1 MGVPAPPLLID
12 LLGDLLV
19 SEVRLEVDHGCGEPT
34 PRDAQHSRFE
44 ALKSLST
51 AIRDPQCVRRGALDA
66 KESFMHQSVATN
78 TYGREIRG
86 HGRASCAPKAD
97 VMHVKIYGA
106 ATNQATVA
114 VARQDAA
121 TKTLRGWSILPE
133 GKWIG

>member
-12 LLGDLLV
+12 LLGELIV
-19 SEVRLEVDHGCGEPT
+19 GEVRLEVDHGCGDST
-34 PRDAQHSRFE
+34 PQDAQSSRLK
-44 ALKSLST
+44 ALKSLPS
-51 AIRDPQCVRRGALDA
+51 AVGDAQSAWRGALDE

-78 TYGREIRG
+78 AQGREIRG

-97 VMHVKIYGA
+97 VMHVKIDGA
-106 ATNQATVA
+106 ATNQTTVA